1 MMAASSS
8 KKIITLGSPGGGWS
22 RPKKICIESETG
34 LSLLARLETRPN
46 LTGLDP
52 ILFPSGLQ
60 PGEIVQLTGHPG
72 SGKSLMILHLTVSVL
87 LPKTWKGIYLNGCEA
102 GVIFVACN
110 SDLNIWQLENM
121 LKKKVSIIVK
131 CCKSALKIDGNDK
144 SKQDRISCADEFKT
158 FLQLSKEVMKEEIS
172 KLVRQ
177 CLKNFIFLKCA
188 DSGQFAITLSS
199 IDMYFQDNK
208 NVSLV
213 AVDSIS
219 AFYWWDNK
227 FRGGTWYLTEQYYN
241 KIFETFVS
249 HIKKYKVAF
258 IFARQTLFRKNRQG
272 NKRQRFSEGGGEP
285 EKSDKDYEFLG
296 KEWAKSVTFKINLSI
311 LKCPVL
317 SINQDI
323 GSEFSHGESSECAD
337 VTKGQ
342 STSSKE
348 GVGVGK
354 ISNLRMLFCAALVSN
369 QRRAKLSFTVHE
381 EGIRWCN

>member
-1 MMAASSS
+1 MAASSS
-8 KKIITLGSPGGGWS
+8 KKIITLGSPGGWS

-34 LSLLARLETRPN
+34 LSLLARLETRPS

-72 SGKSLMILHLTVSVL
+72 SGKSLMILHLIVSVL

-121 LKKKVSIIVK
+121 LKKK
-131 CCKSALKIDGNDK
+131 
-144 SKQDRISCADEFKT
+144 
-158 FLQLSKEVMKEEIS
+158 
-172 KLVRQ
+172 
-177 CLKNFIFLKCA
+177 
-188 DSGQFAITLSS
+188 
-199 IDMYFQDNK
+199 
-208 NVSLV
+208 
-213 AVDSIS
+213 
-219 AFYWWDNK
+219 
-227 FRGGTWYLTEQYYN
+227 
-241 KIFETFVS
+241 
-249 HIKKYKVAF
+249 
-258 IFARQTLFRKNRQG
+258 TLFRKNRQG
-272 NKRQRFSEGGGEP
+272 NKRHRFSEGGGEP
-285 EKSDKDYEFLG
+285 EKSDKDYKFLG

-317 SINQDI
+317 NINQDT

-337 VTKGQ
+337 ITQGQ
-342 STSSKE
+342 STSSK
-348 GVGVGK
+348 GVGLGK
-354 ISNLRMLFCAALVSN
+354 ISNLRTLFCVALVSN